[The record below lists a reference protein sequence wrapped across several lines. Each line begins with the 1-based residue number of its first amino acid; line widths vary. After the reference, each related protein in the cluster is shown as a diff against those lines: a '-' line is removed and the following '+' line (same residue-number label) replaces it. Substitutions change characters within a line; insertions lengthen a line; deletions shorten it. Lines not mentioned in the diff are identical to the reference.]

1 MGTQGCR
8 LHASRVAG
16 GWVGRRPRCTALRS
30 TPAVAL
36 RARVRKTAPDPRS
49 ALATAAYLKGV
60 ITS

>member
-1 MGTQGCR
+1 MDTWDCRRDAWGCR
-8 LHASRVAG
+8 AG
-16 GWVGRRPRCTALRS
+16 VGRRPRCTALRS

-36 RARVRKTAPDPRS
+36 RARVRKTAPDSRS